1 MNREERE
8 ESLYGTGE
16 MCELSGAVFQLM
28 LICSLYLFLRSHIVV
43 TDEGPLPFSSV
54 T

>member
-1 MNREERE
+1 MELNKRVDWPER
-8 ESLYGTGE
+8 
-16 MCELSGAVFQLM
+16 VFQLM